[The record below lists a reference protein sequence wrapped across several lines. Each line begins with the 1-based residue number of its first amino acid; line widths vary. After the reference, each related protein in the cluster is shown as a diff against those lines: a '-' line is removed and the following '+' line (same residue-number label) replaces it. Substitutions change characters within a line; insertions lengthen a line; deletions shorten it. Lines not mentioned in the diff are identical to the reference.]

1 MERASRRLKLV
12 WVGLMSAAPR
22 WPPKSTMRGSHER
35 LHSARL
41 MSMLTTR
48 TPACMSVSTS
58 CRRKW
63 RNGDNSN
70 WSSDAPGR
78 VAGDRGVPDRDDHAP
93 ERGDDRDPGRGP
105 VSRGADMSGRIALPL
120 DIKTETRVRLR
131 LAVPGRTLREA
142 TVSLKPGVTYS
153 LEDVFSGGE
162 TPTPSPSP
170 TPGVEISGDG
180 DTAIVTGVVSG
191 DGDTIVIGG

>member
-1 MERASRRLKLV
+1 MGTTVTGSATRLDGSPETAAYLTAT
-12 WVGLMSAAPR
+12 LMLPS
-22 WPPKSTMRGSHER
+22 GE
-35 LHSARL
+35 
-41 MSMLTTR
+41 TT
-48 TPACMSVSTS
+48 AIL
-58 CRRKW
+58 
-63 RNGDNSN
+63 
-70 WSSDAPGR
+70 
-78 VAGDRGVPDRDDHAP
+78 AG
-93 ERGDDRDPGRGP
+93 GP

-162 TPTPSPSP
+162 TLTPSPSP

-180 DTAIVTGVVSG
+180 DTVTIPGVVSG
-191 DGDTIVIGG
+191 DGDTITIGG